1 MSEYMRDRYRMDDDG
16 NFETPKEAERALK
29 NDDLEELSNGNL
41 YDANTSTVYWPDGTK
56 KE

>member
-29 NDDLEELSNGNL
+29 NDDLEELPSGNL
-41 YDANTSTVYWPDGTK
+41 YDAETGTVYWPDGTK